1 MNLRSLSLLGT
12 ALFLSGS
19 FASNAC
25 AAPNFETD
33 VQPYLVKHCASCHNA
48 KKQEGDFRIDVLS
61 KEVGLKDTP
70 QWAEVMERIS
80 SGEMPPEDVENRP
93 SADEGA
99 AIVEWL
105 AARIHEGESAR
116 MAQRERVSFH
126 RLSREEYVNTV
137 YDLLGIHYDAGDPGG
152 FSEDPEWHGFER
164 IGSKLSLS
172 AGHIEKYF
180 IAAETILA
188 EAYPERVF
196 DPRKTPQPTAIELHR
211 PGVNPETVRE
221 PYKSDLEARG
231 LLDKLRYEMWP
242 QDMFRYGGPQRTMV
256 PGVYEC
262 KIKLSG
268 VRPIDGRAPRL
279 MVYHSDLD
287 RVLFQQDILAPED
300 QPMIVSFKAHLPA
313 SGHQIFVFN
322 DVPGGSNIPVSNRH
336 GPKPFVSFKEGR
348 SPWQMKLTDEE
359 GRPLYPMLILDW
371 IEWKGPIVSE
381 SEQQLRKDYTAAAYV
396 DDDLRHARPA
406 LSRLATRA
414 FRRPLRE
421 GELDTYVATVERE
434 LAAGATF
441 QSALK
446 TGMLAIL
453 CSKSFLFLVEG
464 SDDTERHRL
473 NDWELASRLSY
484 FLWSTMPDDELL
496 KLAEQGKLHDKEV
509 LRGQVA
515 RMLADPKAERFAS
528 SFPKQWLQLRKV
540 GQFPPDKE
548 LYPEYDRHL
557 EQSMIGETTAFFKE
571 VLQNKLSLREFLDSD
586 WTMVNP
592 RLAKYYDLPEL
603 EKDQFQRVQLKPG
616 DHRGGL
622 LTHAAT
628 LSLSSDGTRHRP
640 VHRGAWLSE
649 AIFGKTPPPP
659 PANVEPIEPNPVNSP
674 KATLRMKL
682 EAHKHDKTCAAC
694 HKKIDPL
701 GLAFDNYD
709 AIGRWRTHEVTKE
722 GMGSN
727 PRVDSSG
734 ELPDGRKFA
743 DADQF
748 KKLLLS
754 DVDAFNKAFIEK
766 LAIYGLRRAVTFED
780 HNDLAS
786 IAAVGKNA
794 DYEVRAIVEAFVV
807 SDLFQKR

>member
-1 MNLRSLSLLGT
+1 MSLRFHIFAATCVLCISAATT
-12 ALFLSGS
+12 AT
-19 FASNAC
+19 AS
-25 AAPNFETD
+25 AAPSFEKD
-33 VQPYLVKHCASCHNA
+33 VQPFLTKHCTSCHDA
-48 KKQEGDFRIDVLS
+48 KKQEGDFRLDVLS
-61 KEVGLKDTP
+61 REIGLKDTP

-80 SGEMPPEDVENRP
+80 SGEMPPEDAATHP

-105 AARIHEGESAR
+105 AARIAEGEAAR
-116 MAQRERVSFH
+116 MAQRDRVSFH
-126 RLSREEYVNTV
+126 RLSREEYVNTI
-137 YDLLGIHYDAGDPGG
+137 YDLLGVNYDAADPGG
-152 FSEDPEWHGFER
+152 FTEDPEWHGFER

-180 IAAETILA
+180 IAAETILN
-188 EAYPERVF
+188 EAFPEVIY
-196 DPRKTPQPTAIELHR
+196 DRKKPPEPPVELHR
-211 PGVNPETVRE
+211 PAVNPEGVRE
-221 PYKSDLEARG
+221 PYKSDLAARG
-231 LLDKLRYEMWP
+231 LLDKLRYEIWP
-242 QDMFRYGGPQRTMV
+242 QDFFRYASPPRT
-256 PGVYEC
+256 PSAGIYEC
-262 KIKLSG
+262 KVKLSG

-279 MVYHSDLD
+279 KFYHVDLD
-287 RVLFQQDILAPED
+287 RVLFEQDILADED
-300 QPMIVSFKAHLPA
+300 KPTIITFTAHLPA
-313 SGHQIFVFN
+313 SGHQVWAFN

-348 SPWQMKLTDEE
+348 SPWQMKLTDDE

-371 IEWKGPIVSE
+371 IEWRGPIVTDAE
-381 SEQQLRKDYTAAAYV
+381 AERRAQYTATMRV
-396 DDDLRHARPA
+396 DDDLADVRKA
-406 LSRLATRA
+406 LTRLATHA
-414 FRRPLRE
+414 FRRPLRP
-421 GELDTYVATVERE
+421 GEIDTYMSTIEGE

-441 QSALK
+441 RAALK
-446 TGMLAIL
+446 TGMQSIL

-464 SDDTERHRL
+464 SDDAERHRL
-473 NDWELASRLSY
+473 SDWELASRLSY
-484 FLWSTMPDDELL
+484 FLWSTMPDDELFQ
-496 KLAEQGKLHDKEV
+496 LAGQGKLQDKQV
-509 LRGQVA
+509 LREQVA
-515 RMLADPKAERFAS
+515 RMLADPKAVRFAT

-548 LYPEYDRHL
+548 LYPDYDHHL
-557 EQSMIGETTAFFKE
+557 EQSMIGETTAYFAE
-571 VLQNKLSLREFLDSD
+571 VLNKNLSLREFLDSN

-592 RLAKYYDLPEL
+592 RMAKYYDLPDV
-603 EKDQFQRVQLKPG
+603 EKDEYQRVQLKPG

-659 PANVEPIEPNPVNSP
+659 PANVDPIEPNPVDSA

-694 HKKIDPL
+694 HRKIDPL

-709 AIGRWRTHEVTKE
+709 AIGRWRTHEVVKE

-727 PRVDSSG
+727 PRVDASG
-734 ELPDGRKFA
+734 ELPDGRQFA

-748 KKLLLS
+748 KKLLLA
-754 DVDAFNKAFIEK
+754 DVDAFNHAFVDK
-766 LAIYGLRRAVTFED
+766 LATYGLRRAMTFED
-780 HNDLAS
+780 RKDLDA

-794 DYEVRAIVEAFVV
+794 DYELRAIVEALVL